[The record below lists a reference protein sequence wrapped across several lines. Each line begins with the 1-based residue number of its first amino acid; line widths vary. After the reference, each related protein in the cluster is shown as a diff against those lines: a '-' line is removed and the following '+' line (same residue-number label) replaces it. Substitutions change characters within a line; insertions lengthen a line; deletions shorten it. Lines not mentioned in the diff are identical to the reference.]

1 MMDATLDDMQLDHIN
16 QNMLDKSLCTHHV
29 INKFQDNV
37 MQDTNLS
44 FVYDRV
50 FVKIVIYRKIKKKSV
65 SNLVTNKKNKKKV

>member
-1 MMDATLDDMQLDHIN
+1 MDATLDDMQLDHIN